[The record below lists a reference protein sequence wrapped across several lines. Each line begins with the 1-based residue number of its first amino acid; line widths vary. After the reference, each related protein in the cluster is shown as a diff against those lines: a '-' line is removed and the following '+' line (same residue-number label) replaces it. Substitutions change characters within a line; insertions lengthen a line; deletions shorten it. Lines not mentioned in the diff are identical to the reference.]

1 LRDSA
6 EKSAP
11 VIDSP
16 PPKRKLASGKGNEM
30 NLGNLKEQPWYLRLT
45 IMSVVAVVVYAG
57 FWYFITS
64 GTRAEAKEINGQ
76 VELLMRQNEG
86 ARIASQRLNE
96 FKVAYQ
102 NKQQEY
108 DELKALLPEQRE
120 VTSVLQGVQERAR
133 DSRLSL
139 VRFSPKDDIQQD
151 FYSGKPIQV
160 VVNSTFN
167 NLRSFFDQMARYQRI
182 VSITDF
188 KINRIREDQ
197 MNNTK
202 TVDAQFL
209 MTAYYVSAEKLQQSA
224 PANQPPAN
232 NGNPA
237 QPPAPAK

>member
-1 LRDSA
+1 
-6 EKSAP
+6 
-11 VIDSP
+11 
-16 PPKRKLASGKGNEM
+16 M

-45 IMSVVAVVVYAG
+45 IMVVVAAVVYAA

-64 GTRAEAKEINGQ
+64 GTRAETKEINDK
-76 VELLMRQNEG
+76 VEAMLRQNEG

-120 VTSVLQGVQERAR
+120 LTSVLEGVQDRAR
-133 DSRLSL
+133 ASRIS
-139 VRFSPKDDIQQD
+139 VRRFSPQSDVNQD

-160 VVNSTFN
+160 EVTSSFQ
-167 NLRSFFDQMARYQRI
+167 NLRDFFDQMARYQRI

-188 KINRIREDQ
+188 KINRLKDDE
-197 MNNTK
+197 MNDSK
-202 TVDAQFL
+202 TVDAQFV

-224 PANQPPAN
+224 PAQPAAGQPAAAA
-232 NGNPA
+232 PA
-237 QPPAPAK
+237 QPAQAAAAAAAAQAAAPAK

>member
-1 LRDSA
+1 
-6 EKSAP
+6 
-11 VIDSP
+11 
-16 PPKRKLASGKGNEM
+16 M
-30 NLGNLKEQPWYLRLT
+30 NLGYLKEQPWYLRLT
-45 IMSVVAVVVYAG
+45 IMGVVAVLAYAG

-64 GTRAEAKEINGQ
+64 GTRAEAKEINDK
-76 VELLMRQNEG
+76 VEALLRQNEG

-120 VTSVLQGVQERAR
+120 LTSVLQGVQDRAR
-133 DSRLSL
+133 GSQLSL
-139 VRFSPKDDIQQD
+139 RRFSPKEDIQQD

-160 VVNSTFN
+160 EITSTFQ

-188 KINRIREDQ
+188 KINRVSEAEI
-197 MNNTK
+197 NNFK
-202 TVDAQFL
+202 TVDAQFI

-224 PANQPPAN
+224 PAA
-232 NGNPA
+232 PA
-237 QPPAPAK
+237 QPPAAANAPAAAPAAPAK

>member
-1 LRDSA
+1 
-6 EKSAP
+6 
-11 VIDSP
+11 
-16 PPKRKLASGKGNEM
+16 M
-30 NLGNLKEQPWYLRLT
+30 NLGYLKEQPWYLRLT
-45 IMSVVAVVVYAG
+45 IMGVVAVLAYAG

-64 GTRAEAKEINGQ
+64 GTRAEAKEINDK
-76 VELLMRQNEG
+76 VEALLRQNEG

-120 VTSVLQGVQERAR
+120 LTSVLQGVQDRAR
-133 DSRLSL
+133 GSQLSL
-139 VRFSPKDDIQQD
+139 RRFSPKEDIQQD

-160 VVNSTFN
+160 EITSTFQ

-188 KINRIREDQ
+188 KINRVSEAEI
-197 MNNTK
+197 NNFK
-202 TVDAQFL
+202 TVDAQFV

-224 PANQPPAN
+224 APPA
-232 NGNPA
+232 PA
-237 QPPAPAK
+237 QPPAANAAPAAAVPPAPAK

>member
-1 LRDSA
+1 
-6 EKSAP
+6 
-11 VIDSP
+11 
-16 PPKRKLASGKGNEM
+16 M

-45 IMSVVAVVVYAG
+45 IMVVAAVALYVG

-64 GTRAEAKEINGQ
+64 GTRAEAKEINDK
-76 VELLMRQNEG
+76 VEVLLRSNEG

-120 VTSVLQGVQERAR
+120 LTSVLQGVQDRAR
-133 DSRLSL
+133 ESRLSL
-139 VRFSPKDDIQQD
+139 VRFSPKDDVQQD

-160 VVNSTFN
+160 VVNSNFQS
-167 NLRSFFDQMARYQRI
+167 LRSFFDQMARYQRI

-188 KINRIREDQ
+188 KINRMSTDK
-197 MNNTK
+197 MDNSK

-224 PANQPPAN
+224 QPAAAQPAAN
-232 NGNPA
+232 NAQPA
-237 QPPAPAK
+237 QQPAPAK

>member
-1 LRDSA
+1 M
-6 EKSAP
+6 K
-11 VIDSP
+11 
-16 PPKRKLASGKGNEM
+16 
-30 NLGNLKEQPWYLRLT
+30 LGNLKEQPWYLRLS
-45 IMSVVAVVVYAG
+45 IMLVVAVAFYAA

-64 GTRAEAKEINGQ
+64 GTRAEAKEINDK
-76 VELLMRQNEG
+76 VEGLLRQNEG

-120 VTSVLQGVQERAR
+120 LTSVLQGVQDRAR
-133 DSRLSL
+133 DTRLTL
-139 VRFSPKDDIQQD
+139 IRFSPKEDVQQD
-151 FYSGKPIQV
+151 FYSGKPVQV
-160 VVNSTFN
+160 VLNSTFQ
-167 NLRSFFDQMARYQRI
+167 NLRAFFDQMARYQRI

-188 KINRIREDQ
+188 KINRIREDE

-224 PANQPPAN
+224 QPAQAPPPAAN
-232 NGNPA
+232 NA
-237 QPPAPAK
+237 QQPAPAK